1 MDSVF
6 EVGDI
11 VEGVITKIVSYGAFI
26 ILPDNSQGLIHI
38 SEIADSYIR
47 NINRYLHIGSPY
59 LVKIIEK
66 GESGFIKA
74 SIRQISEQE
83 KEENRSK
90 TNTKIYNLTDFNNL
104 KESINKGEK

>member
-47 NINRYLHIGSPY
+47 NINRY
-59 LVKIIEK
+59 
-66 GESGFIKA
+66 F
-74 SIRQISEQE
+74 
-83 KEENRSK
+83 
-90 TNTKIYNLTDFNNL
+90 
-104 KESINKGEK
+104 